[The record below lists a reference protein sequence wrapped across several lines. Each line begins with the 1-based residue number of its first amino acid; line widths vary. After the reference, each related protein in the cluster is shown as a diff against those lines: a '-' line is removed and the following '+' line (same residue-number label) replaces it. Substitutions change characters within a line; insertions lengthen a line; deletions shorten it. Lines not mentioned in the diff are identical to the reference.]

1 MTDLTERPSTETADA
16 DADAGA
22 DGYGEVLVADWRD
35 RLIRRAHPHD
45 DSVVFTAATP
55 PAAQHRS
62 PVILLHGVGND
73 GGTFGPIIPSLAE
86 QRRVIAPHLNP
97 ELFSIDDDPAAAV
110 AGLVVFLEALAPP
123 PWRLVGHSMGG
134 VLAGLLMRARPDLVA
149 GAVLLNAPLPGVS
162 HRFRTGDTFDRTGRA
177 LLQLKA
183 LAQVTALGRPRLPGL
198 LAGVE
203 VAVVRNAL
211 RSFVADA
218 GRLDGDVIRGAV
230 VEARTR
236 DADRFIRLARKLP
249 DWELEPFGSVP
260 VTIVVGADDPLLP
273 ADDLARVAAGY
284 PDATIEVLDGVGHF
298 AQLEMPRATV
308 DAIEAAFA
316 NRRRSLVRSAD
327 GRRGSKRRLARPAWT
342 RRRGG

>member
-1 MTDLTERPSTETADA
+1 MTDLTERPEQSVADA
-16 DADAGA
+16 AIAD
-22 DGYGEVLVADWRD
+22 DEYGEVLVDDWAD
-35 RLIRRAHPHD
+35 RLIRRAHPLD
-45 DSVVFTAATP
+45 DSIVFTAATP
-55 PAAQHRS
+55 PDARS
-62 PVILLHGVGND
+62 REPLILLHGIGND
-73 GGTFGPIIPSLAE
+73 GATFGPIIPVLAE

-110 AGLVVFLEALAPP
+110 AGLVAFLDALAPP

-183 LAQVTALGRPRLPGL
+183 LAQVTALGRPRLPGV

-211 RSFVADA
+211 RSFVAHA
-218 GRLDGDVIRGAV
+218 GRLDDDVIRGAV
-230 VEARTR
+230 IEARTR

-249 DWELEPFGSVP
+249 DWELEPFESVP
-260 VTIVVGADDPLLP
+260 VKIVVGADDPLLA

-284 PDATIEVLDGVGHF
+284 PEATIEVLDDVGHF

-316 NRRRSLVRSAD
+316 NRRRSVVRSAD
-327 GRRGSKRRLARPAWT
+327 RGRGSRRRLARPEWT